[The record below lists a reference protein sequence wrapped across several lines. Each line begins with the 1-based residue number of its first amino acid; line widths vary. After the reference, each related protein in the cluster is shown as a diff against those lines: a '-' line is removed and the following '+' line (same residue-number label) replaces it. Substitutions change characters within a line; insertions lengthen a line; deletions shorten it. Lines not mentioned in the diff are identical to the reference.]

1 MKGGYD
7 MKHTPTIRA
16 ELDGYLK
23 QEGLSLTQFG
33 QLAGMNRGIVSAIVT
48 GNKSMS
54 VNQLDLI
61 TEAMGLPEGYF
72 YDLFIENYI
81 IDHPPNMRRI
91 EPFLFRCAELDKLDA
106 IRRVVEA
113 IMDNLLYS
121 PKLFEIAEEL
131 LAEGRHAA
139 ALLLYEGVAEAEK
152 YQHSERL
159 AVCQYRIFTI
169 QVGDDQSRNLSA
181 ATIFKAFVERLDEI
195 DQLDALKDLANMY
208 RSLRKWDKVEEMARK
223 MKAKAEVQYTL
234 KHQQKDL
241 KRDESTKKLSR
252 PMFVYITYA
261 DLLCAGVC
269 EAQGDYQQALQY
281 TYAYANLN
289 WVKETDEDTQDWI
302 GLFQHWAEVNT
313 YVFKLLSG
321 DTSVL
326 NDYVEYI
333 AATSN
338 EADKEMVTKLLNV
351 MFAANRYQLDVN
363 YILKRFESVI
373 GSIVQHG
380 QPSSDMYTKQ
390 VIPEQ
395 FARFGYELAYYYL
408 YRGMHNVG
416 FKYLM
421 YSMVKSHTINNETY
435 FINCMGLFVRFKAQ
449 AAPETKTEFYNLIE
463 KVWLDN
469 VEKSGFSDHR
479 G

>member
-1 MKGGYD
+1 

-16 ELDGYLK
+16 ELDRYLK
-23 QEGLSLTQFG
+23 QEGLSIAQFG
-33 QLAGMNRGIVSAIVT
+33 NLSGINRGIVSGIVT

-81 IDHPPNMRRI
+81 IDTPPNMRRI
-91 EPFLFRCAELDKLDA
+91 GPFLYRCAELDKLGV
-106 IRRVVEA
+106 IRRVVGT

-121 PKLFEIAEEL
+121 PKLFDIAEEL
-131 LAEGRHAA
+131 LAQGRHNA
-139 ALLLYEGVAEAEK
+139 ALLLYESVAEVEK

-159 AVCQYRIFTI
+159 AICQYRIFTI

-181 ATIFKAFVERLDEI
+181 ATIFEDYAERLDEI
-195 DQLDALKDLANMY
+195 DQLDALKDLANVY
-208 RSLRKWDKVEEMARK
+208 RSLLQWDKVYDAATKLRE
-223 MKAKAEVQYTL
+223 KAKIQYSL
-234 KHQQKDL
+234 NHNEKRKHREL
-241 KRDESTKKLSR
+241 EKKTRGPL
-252 PMFVYITYA
+252 FGYVVYP
-261 DLLCAGVC
+261 DLLCSGVC

-281 TYAYANLN
+281 TYAYANLD
-289 WVKETDEDTQDWI
+289 WVIETDEDTRHWI
-302 GLFQHWAEVNT
+302 GLFQHWAEGNT
-313 YVFKLLSG
+313 YVYKLLSG
-321 DTSVL
+321 DISVL

-333 AATSN
+333 AASTN
-338 EADKEMVTKLLNV
+338 KADKEMVTKLLNV

-363 YILKRFESVI
+363 EILKRFETVI
-373 GSIVQHG
+373 DSFVQQEH
-380 QPSSDMYTKQ
+380 PSSDIYTKQ

-408 YRGMHNVG
+408 YRGMHRVG
-416 FKYLM
+416 FKHLIYAMESSNTLN
-421 YSMVKSHTINNETY
+421 SVTCFK
-435 FINCMGLFVRFKAQ
+435 NCLGLFAHFRAY
-449 AAPETKTEFYNLIE
+449 AIPETQAEFYNFIE

-469 VEKSGFSDHR
+469 VEKNGTADRR